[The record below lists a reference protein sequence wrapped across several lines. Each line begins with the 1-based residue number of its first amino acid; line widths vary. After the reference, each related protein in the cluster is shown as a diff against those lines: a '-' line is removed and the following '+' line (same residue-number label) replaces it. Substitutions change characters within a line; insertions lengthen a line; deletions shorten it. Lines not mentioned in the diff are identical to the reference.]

1 MDLSRTRYPFALFSI
16 TLIILMVPGF
26 AMLEAGLVRTKNV
39 SSVLTVNVMIY
50 AVASMA
56 FLFSS
61 DSNWRSV
68 VFKAPR

>member
-1 MDLSRTRYPFALFSI
+1 MELSYAIDTLFTLFSI
-16 TLIILMVPGF
+16 TLIVLMVPGF

-56 FLFSS
+56 FILFG
-61 DSNWRSV
+61 
-68 VFKAPR
+68 FHL

>member
-1 MDLSRTRYPFALFSI
+1 MDTSYVIDTFFTLFSI

-50 AVASMA
+50 AVASTA
-56 FLFSS
+56 FKPAVRYSK
-61 DSNWRSV
+61 RIGE
-68 VFKAPR
+68 